1 MAQHP
6 AIAIQKMITYFDGDT
21 RRINHALKVYGFA
34 KCIAE
39 NEGLPAPSLE
49 IVELSAV
56 LHDIGIKVSE
66 AKYNSSAGPYQEKEG
81 PAVAG
86 ELLADLKLPQP
97 VWERIAYLIGHHH
110 TYSAID
116 GQDFQIL
123 VEADFLVNIEE
134 DRLTKPQIESIYHKY
149 FKTPT
154 GRALLSSMFSFSA

>member
-1 MAQHP
+1 MAEYTGM
-6 AIAIQKMITYFDGDT
+6 AIQKMIIYFDGDI

-39 NEGLPAPSLE
+39 GEGMDAHSLE
-49 IVELSAV
+49 ILGLSAV
-56 LHDIGIKVSE
+56 LHDIGIKISE
-66 AKYNSSAGPYQEKEG
+66 AKYHSSAGPYQEREG
-81 PAVAG
+81 PAIAG

-110 TYSAID
+110 TYSVID

-134 DRLTKPQIESIYHKY
+134 DHLSRPQIESIYHKY
-149 FKTPT
+149 FKTAT
-154 GRALLSSMFSFSA
+154 GRTLLRSMFSLPA